1 MIKVVQTVFNN
12 YTNDSRVFKTANSLS
27 SEGYKVSVVGHHD
40 VNLAKS
46 EIVNGVKIHRVS
58 FLNRKITKSKILK
71 LIAYIKYIK
80 EALFY
85 SSETDIIHCNDLNT
99 LPIGVLIKK
108 FYNKNV
114 KVVYDAH
121 EYETQKNGLHGI
133 DKKLVALLE
142 RYCIKYADQVI
153 TVSDSIAHEYVRLYG
168 IDKPYVVLN
177 TPLKKKMAKQ
187 NLFRDRFNI
196 SKKQSIFLYQGN
208 FGPGRGIEVLLSTFK
223 LIESSSVIIFMGY
236 GQLENKIKEHAS
248 HYRNIYFHEAV
259 NQTVL
264 LDYTSSADFGIA
276 TIENTCLSY
285 YYSLPNKIFEYIM
298 ANLAVIVSDLP
309 EIRQV
314 IEENQVGVIAKESNV
329 KGLIQAIKQATQLNK
344 TIYLKNIKKMQDIYN
359 WNNQEK
365 VLFTAYKNL
374 EEEGNNG

>member
-58 FLNRKITKSKILK
+58 FLNRKITKSKISK

-329 KGLIQAIKQATQLNK
+329 KGLIQAIKEATQLNK

>member
-58 FLNRKITKSKILK
+58 FLNRKITKSKISK

>member
-27 SEGYKVSVVGHHD
+27 SEGYKVTVVGHHD

-58 FLNRKITKSKILK
+58 FLNRKITKSKISK

-133 DKKLVALLE
+133 DKKFVALLE
-142 RYCIKYADQVI
+142 RYCIKYADQII

-223 LIESSSVIIFMGY
+223 LIDSSSVIVFMGY

-365 VLFTAYKNL
+365 ILFAAYKNL
-374 EEEGNNG
+374 EEERNNV

>member
-58 FLNRKITKSKILK
+58 FLNRKITKSKISK

-177 TPLKKKMAKQ
+177 TPLKKK
-187 NLFRDRFNI
+187 D
-196 SKKQSIFLYQGN
+196 G
-208 FGPGRGIEVLLSTFK
+208 
-223 LIESSSVIIFMGY
+223 
-236 GQLENKIKEHAS
+236 
-248 HYRNIYFHEAV
+248 
-259 NQTVL
+259 
-264 LDYTSSADFGIA
+264 
-276 TIENTCLSY
+276 
-285 YYSLPNKIFEYIM
+285 
-298 ANLAVIVSDLP
+298 
-309 EIRQV
+309 
-314 IEENQVGVIAKESNV
+314 
-329 KGLIQAIKQATQLNK
+329 K
-344 TIYLKNIKKMQDIYN
+344 TKFI
-359 WNNQEK
+359 
-365 VLFTAYKNL
+365 
-374 EEEGNNG
+374 

>member
-12 YTNDSRVFKTANSLS
+12 YTNDSRVLKTANSLS

-40 VNLAKS
+40 INLAKS

-58 FLNRKITKSKILK
+58 FLNRKITKSKISK

>member
-12 YTNDSRVFKTANSLS
+12 YTDDSRVFKTANSLS
-27 SEGYKVSVVGHHD
+27 SEGYKVTVVGHHD

-58 FLNRKITKSKILK
+58 FLNRKVTKSKISK

-133 DKKLVALLE
+133 DKKFVALLE
-142 RYCIKYADQVI
+142 RYCIKYADQII

-208 FGPGRGIEVLLSTFK
+208 FGTGRGIEVLLSTFK
-223 LIESSSVIIFMGY
+223 LMECSSVIIFMGY

-259 NQTVL
+259 NKTVL

-314 IEENQVGVIAKESNV
+314 IEENQVGVIARENNV
-329 KGLIQAIKQATQLNK
+329 KGLIQAIKEATQLNK
-344 TIYLKNIKKMQDIYN
+344 AIYLKNIKKMQDIYN

-365 VLFTAYKNL
+365 ILFAAYKNL
-374 EEEGNNG
+374 EEERNNV

>member
-40 VNLAKS
+40 INLAKS

-58 FLNRKITKSKILK
+58 FLNRKITKSKISK